1 MNTAFHTLIFAL
13 TIIAIPVFCYAEKD
27 PEYSIKTA
35 ISAQGLTIYL
45 SGLIRSPMAADL
57 RKIIDHHGHHLP
69 ITLKLNSD
77 GGSIYETEEIINLLR
92 TLSDLTTEV
101 SNGNECSSN
110 CVPIFAQG
118 KSRKAGPVAA
128 FMFHG
133 IAVYAI
139 SNIPDPELTNK
150 MIAFYQR
157 ADIDMNFFERLK
169 KDKVYS
175 TPGMYWLS
183 GKELFD
189 TKANIVTQLL
199 ERHQVATP
207 YDYSYSNKPN

>member
-1 MNTAFHTLIFAL
+1 MKTAFHT
-13 TIIAIPVFCYAEKD
+13 IILAIAFITIPVFCYAEKAPD
-27 PEYSIKTA
+27 YSIKT
-35 ISAQGLTIYL
+35 SSTGQQLTIYL
-45 SGLIRSPMAADL
+45 SGLIRSPMASDL
-57 RKIIDHHGHHLP
+57 KTIINHHGHHLP
-69 ITLKLNSD
+69 IVLKLNSE

-92 TLSDLTTEV
+92 SLSDLTTEV
-101 SNGNECSSN
+101 SNGSECSSN

-133 IAVYAI
+133 IAIYAI

-150 MIAFYQR
+150 MISFYQR

-169 KDKVYS
+169 NKKVYS